1 MGGKGEVREVD
12 SVFSVGRTGE
22 LQNDFQRNLERR
34 PSLRFR
40 KDVHAKK
47 TQLFF
52 SLIKQMDCSKLSF
65 IPRQYQKYSRTFSPK
80 VSSVVQI

>member
-1 MGGKGEVREVD
+1 MD

-40 KDVHAKK
+40 KDAHAKK

-65 IPRQYQKYSRTFSPK
+65 IPRQYQKYSRTFFPK